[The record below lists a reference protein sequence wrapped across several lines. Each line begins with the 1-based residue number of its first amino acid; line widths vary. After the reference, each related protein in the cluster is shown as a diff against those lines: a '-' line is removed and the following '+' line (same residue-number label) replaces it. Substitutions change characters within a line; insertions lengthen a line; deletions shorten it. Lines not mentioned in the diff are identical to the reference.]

1 MSKKKS
7 LLTLSI
13 IFTAFILC
21 SCSPAIKI
29 SISENNEIDYS
40 FSATIADSITDIAKS
55 FSDLPEDSSLFDSS
69 KIQETLQ
76 STGLNSVAVKQPDN
90 NSIEVSGSFS
100 KETEDLTQQIL
111 QDAISVTSSEMK
123 LNLSANVI
131 QRILETIP
139 PETAEYVELLSAPI
153 LTGEIM
159 TPEEYSELMAAV
171 YGEKASNALNTSK
184 VFITVNTEKP
194 ITNVSASIS
203 ECSTET
209 DHTKVIFSFPLVNF
223 LTFSEE
229 IVFCVQF

>member
-1 MSKKKS
+1 MFKKNS
-7 LLTLSI
+7 FVIISI
-13 IFTAFILC
+13 FFAVIILC

-29 SISENNEIDYS
+29 SISDENKISYS

-55 FSDLPEDSSLFDSS
+55 FSDLPEDSSLFDSI
-69 KIQETLQ
+69 KIQQTLQ
-76 STGLNSVAVKQPDN
+76 NTGFNTVEVKQPDN
-90 NSIEVSGSFS
+90 NSIEISGSLT
-100 KETEDLTQQIL
+100 KETEDSTQQVL
-111 QDAISVTSSEMK
+111 QNAISVTSSEIK
-123 LNLSANVI
+123 LNLSANII
-131 QRILETIP
+131 QKILETIP
-139 PETAEYVELLSAPI
+139 SETAEYIELLSAPI

-171 YGEKASNALNTSK
+171 YGEKAVTALNTSK

-203 ECSTET
+203 ECSTEI